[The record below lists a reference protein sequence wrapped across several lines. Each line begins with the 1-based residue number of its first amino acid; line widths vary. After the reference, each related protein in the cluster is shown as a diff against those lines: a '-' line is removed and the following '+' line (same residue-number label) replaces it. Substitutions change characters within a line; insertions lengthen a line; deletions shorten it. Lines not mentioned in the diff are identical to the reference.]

1 MEKRIIIAG
10 AGMGSRADM
19 TDGLLA
25 AAGHSELIIGS
36 ERILRLFAGYNAR
49 MVGEYRA
56 DEIRKIVEE
65 AEENKIL
72 ILVSGDQGFFSAA
85 KRIREVLSDYSRSV
99 MPGISSVS
107 YMSAC
112 TGIPW
117 SGAQIVSAHGRNVN
131 IVSAVRR
138 NRVTYVLTGGN
149 AENIIETLCRYGYGD
164 IEVFAGER
172 LSYMNGRI
180 SHGTAGRLSGRKFD
194 PLSVMILINAD
205 ASSDVPSGI
214 PDAEFIRSSVPMTK
228 RFFRAAAVSAMKLRS
243 DSVVWDIGAGT
254 GSVSVEAAL
263 AAYEGKVYAVERDER
278 GIELI
283 RRNAVKFHTDNIMCV
298 CGEAPEALHDLPAP
312 DVCFIGGAGGRLG
325 QITDA
330 VSRMMKDSVRIVIT
344 AVTLQTLTQASEL
357 LEKAGAEDISVSQI
371 QVSETYKAGKYDIFK
386 AQNPVFIIEA
396 VLKRQK

>member
-1 MEKRIIIAG
+1 MNEIEAHYNKFNEEKRLD
-10 AGMGSRADM
+10 SR
-19 TDGLLA
+19 
-25 AAGHSELIIGS
+25 
-36 ERILRLFAGYNAR
+36 
-49 MVGEYRA
+49 
-56 DEIRKIVEE
+56 
-65 AEENKIL
+65 
-72 ILVSGDQGFFSAA
+72 
-85 KRIREVLSDYSRSV
+85 
-99 MPGISSVS
+99 
-107 YMSAC
+107 
-112 TGIPW
+112 
-117 SGAQIVSAHGRNVN
+117 HGRVEYITSMKYIHKYIPECDNPADIN
-131 IVSAVRR
+131 I
-138 NRVTYVLTGGN
+138 L
-149 AENIIETLCRYGYGD
+149 
-164 IEVFAGER
+164 
-172 LSYMNGRI
+172 
-180 SHGTAGRLSGRKFD
+180 
-194 PLSVMILINAD
+194 
-205 ASSDVPSGI
+205 
-214 PDAEFIRSSVPMTK
+214 
-228 RFFRAAAVSAMKLRS
+228 
-243 DSVVWDIGAGT
+243 DIGAGT